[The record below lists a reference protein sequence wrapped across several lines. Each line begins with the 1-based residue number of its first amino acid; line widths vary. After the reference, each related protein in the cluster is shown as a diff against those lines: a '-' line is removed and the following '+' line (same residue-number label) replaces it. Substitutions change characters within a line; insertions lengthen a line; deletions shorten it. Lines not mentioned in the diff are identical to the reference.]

1 MPKKNPRTKS
11 QKKSQKKYKMV
22 GCNKSKNSKKNRS
35 KNSKKTSKKYLGG
48 TLGTA
53 ALTPAN
59 YSAGNSSSNDANAYP
74 NKGPKPG
81 GFNFLNPQIS
91 SYTGGGCDGKS
102 NPLAAVPNSL
112 LGKAWSPSVG
122 TWPGVDGNPNNGNH
136 LGYNKYDNDISRQ
149 MKNVG
154 AAYPYTYM
162 KGGKRHSN
170 TKNTL
175 RNIKRINKNI
185 RQNNSKK
192 NRHSRK
198 NKNKYGKKKG
208 GGINNYLLQDVVN
221 LGRNV
226 KYNMGSTWNALNG
239 YTAPVNPLPWE
250 DQYEHAQLKNHDK
263 TFY

>member
-1 MPKKNPRTKS
+1 MAKKSRT
-11 QKKSQKKYKMV
+11 KSQKKYKMI
-22 GCNKSKNSKKNRS
+22 GCNKSKNSKKNRTKNNR

-48 TLGTA
+48 KLH
-53 ALTPAN
+53 ALTPEN
-59 YSAGNSSSNDANAYP
+59 YQADKQFSDDANAYP
-74 NKGPKPG
+74 NKGPQPG
-81 GFNFLNPQIS
+81 GFNFLNPQTS
-91 SYTGGGCDGKS
+91 VFKGGGCGGN
-102 NPLAAVPNSL
+102 NPLPAANGL

-122 TWPGVDGNPNNGNH
+122 SWPGVDGNPNNGNH
-136 LGYNKYDNDISRQ
+136 LGYNTYDNDVSRQ
-149 MKNVG
+149 MKDVG

-162 KGGKRHSN
+162 KGGKRRSN

-175 RNIKRINKNI
+175 RNIKKMSKNVRKNK
-185 RQNNSKK
+185 SKK

-198 NKNKYGKKKG
+198 NKNKHGKKKG
-208 GGINNYLLQDVVN
+208 GGINNYLIQDFVN

-239 YTAPVNPLPWE
+239 YDAPVNPKPWE

>member
-1 MPKKNPRTKS
+1 MAKKSRT
-11 QKKSQKKYKMV
+11 KSQKKYKMV
-22 GCNKSKNSKKNRS
+22 GCNKSKNSKKNRT

-53 ALTPAN
+53 ALMPAN
-59 YSAGNSSSNDANAYP
+59 YQAGKPFSNDAKAYP
-74 NKGPKPG
+74 AKGPQPG
-81 GFNFLNPQIS
+81 GFNFLNPQTS
-91 SYTGGGCDGKS
+91 SYKGVGGGCGGK
-102 NPLAAVPNSL
+102 NPLPAVPNGL

-122 TWPGVDGNPNNGNH
+122 SWSGVDGNPNNGKH
-136 LGYNKYDNDISRQ
+136 LGYNTYDNDISRQ
-149 MKNVG
+149 MKDVG

-162 KGGKRHSN
+162 KGGKKRSN

-175 RNIKRINKNI
+175 RNIKRMSKNVRNNK
-185 RQNNSKK
+185 SKK

-198 NKNKYGKKKG
+198 NKNKHGKKKG
-208 GGINNYLLQDVVN
+208 GGINNYLIQDFVN

-226 KYNMGSTWNALNG
+226 KYNMSSTWNALNG
-239 YTAPVNPLPWE
+239 YAAPVNPNPWE

>member
-1 MPKKNPRTKS
+1 MAKKSRT
-11 QKKSQKKYKMV
+11 KSQKKYKMV
-22 GCNKSKNSKKNRS
+22 GCNKSKNSKKNRTKNS
-35 KNSKKTSKKYLGG
+35 RKNSKKTSKKYLGG
-48 TLGTA
+48 RLD

-59 YSAGNSSSNDANAYP
+59 YQTGKPFSNDAKAYTAE
-74 NKGPKPG
+74 GPKPG
-81 GFNFLNPQIS
+81 GFNFLNPQTS
-91 SYTGGGCDGKS
+91 SYKGKGGGCGGK
-102 NPLAAVPNSL
+102 NPLPAANGL
-112 LGKAWSPSVG
+112 LGNAWTPSVG
-122 TWPGVDGNPNNGNH
+122 SWPGVDGNPNNGNH

-149 MKNVG
+149 MKDVG

-162 KGGKRHSN
+162 NGGKRRSN

-175 RNIKRINKNI
+175 RNIKKMSKNVRKNK
-185 RQNNSKK
+185 SKK

-198 NKNKYGKKKG
+198 NKNKHGKKKG
-208 GGINNYLLQDVVN
+208 GGINNYLIQDFVN

-239 YTAPVNPLPWE
+239 YTAPVNPNPWE

>member
-1 MPKKNPRTKS
+1 MAKKSRT
-11 QKKSQKKYKMV
+11 KSQKKYKMV
-22 GCNKSKNSKKNRS
+22 GCNKSKNSKKNRTKNNR

-48 TLGTA
+48 RLD

-59 YSAGNSSSNDANAYP
+59 YQTGKPFSNDAKAYTAE
-74 NKGPKPG
+74 GPKPG
-81 GFNFLNPQIS
+81 GFNFLNPQTS
-91 SYTGGGCDGKS
+91 SYKGKGGGCGGK
-102 NPLAAVPNSL
+102 NPLPAANGL
-112 LGKAWSPSVG
+112 LGNAWTPSVG
-122 TWPGVDGNPNNGNH
+122 SWPGVDGNPNNGNH

-149 MKNVG
+149 MKDVG

-162 KGGKRHSN
+162 NGGKRRSN

-175 RNIKRINKNI
+175 RNIKKMSKNVRKNK
-185 RQNNSKK
+185 SKK

-198 NKNKYGKKKG
+198 NKNKHGKKKG
-208 GGINNYLLQDVVN
+208 GGINNYLIQDFVN

-239 YTAPVNPLPWE
+239 YTAPVNPNPWE